1 MNDPEEPTREDA
13 MSAEYRHMLAKCRD
27 ANNGGWSVLST
38 GEKLAAALVL
48 NRADWL
54 AQMDYTI
61 AQAINRIGPEWAALI
76 PEVAG
81 EIEAEAWDRAP
92 AVGREFPL

>member
-1 MNDPEEPTREDA
+1 
-13 MSAEYRHMLAKCRD
+13 MSNEANNAEYHHMLAKCRD
-27 ANNGGWSVLST
+27 ARDGGWGLLST
-38 GEKLAAALVL
+38 GEQLAAALVL

-54 AQMDYTI
+54 EAAGYTT
-61 AQAINRIGPEWAALI
+61 AEAVERIGPKWAALI

-81 EIEAEAWDRAP
+81 KMEAEAWESAP

>member
-1 MNDPEEPTREDA
+1 
-13 MSAEYRHMLAKCRD
+13 MSQTTINATYDHMLSKCRD
-27 ANNGGWSVLST
+27 ARDGGWGLLST
-38 GEKLAAALVL
+38 GEQLAAALVL

-54 AQMDYTI
+54 EAAGYTT
-61 AQAINRIGPEWAALI
+61 AEAVERIGPEWAALI

-81 EIEAEAWDRAP
+81 KIETEAWESAP